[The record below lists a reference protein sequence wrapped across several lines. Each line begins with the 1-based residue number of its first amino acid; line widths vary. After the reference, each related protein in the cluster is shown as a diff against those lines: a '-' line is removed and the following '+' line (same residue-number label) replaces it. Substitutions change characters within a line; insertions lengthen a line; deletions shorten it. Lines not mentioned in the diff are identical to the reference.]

1 MANTKNALDKMDSVF
16 SNWYLEDPMLTMAWC
31 IVEKISDKNQKTIGI
46 DSRSLPP
53 QIRFN
58 PNFINSLSYEVLEM
72 IMASESFKLLLRH
85 ATNRLQNPKDVCALS
100 SQITIDE
107 IMKKN
112 AEKIPELKKVLMSAK
127 DFNLPENSYLEDYHR
142 RLRDNEDKMNQ
153 QLDKMFGK
161 FEEGDEESDQ
171 DKDEDGYS
179 KFGGQGDAIK
189 EYLDPRN
196 GDNKNWGENSN
207 LDGEIKYLV
216 DNYKNSAKAW
226 GKFSGDAISSIVAAN
241 TPKIS
246 AREWLRRFNT
256 SITSTAQFLT
266 RMKPN
271 RRFDLEAQGKKRK
284 YITKVLFAID
294 SSGSMSD
301 EDLAEGFAVVNSAVK
316 HAEIHYLLWD
326 TEIKYI
332 EKKFKKAKKE
342 FKVHGRGGTNPEL
355 VLKYA
360 EENSYDGVVIFSD
373 MEFSDNL
380 RAPRSTKVLWLG
392 TEKNSKKPVSFGY
405 WATLDRN

>member
-1 MANTKNALDKMDSVF
+1 MANVKSALDKMDSVF

-31 IVEKISDKNQKTIGI
+31 IVEKVPDKNIKTIGI

-58 PNFINSLSYEVLEM
+58 PNFITTLSYEVLEM

-112 AEKIPELKKVLMSAK
+112 AEKIPELKKVLISAK

-142 RLRDNEDKMNQ
+142 RLRDDEKNMNKQ
-153 QLDKMFGK
+153 IEKMFGQPK
-161 FEEGDEESDQ
+161 DENDEGE
-171 DKDEDGYS
+171 KDEDGYS

-196 GDNKNWGENSN
+196 GDNQNWGENSN

-216 DNYKNSAKAW
+216 DNYKGSAKSW

-301 EDLAEGFAVVNSAVK
+301 QDLAEGFAVVNSAVR

-332 EKKFKKAKKE
+332 EKKFKKAKTE

-380 RAPRSTKVLWLG
+380 RAPRNTKVLWLG
-392 TEKNSKKPVSFGY
+392 TDKNSKKPVSFGY
-405 WATLDRN
+405 WATLDRR

>member
-1 MANTKNALDKMDSVF
+1 MANVKSALDKMDSVF
-16 SNWYLEDPMLTMAWC
+16 SNWYLEDPMLAMAWC
-31 IVEKISDKNQKTIGI
+31 IVEKVPDKNIKTIGI

-58 PNFINSLSYEVLEM
+58 PNFITTLNYEVLEM

-112 AEKIPELKKVLMSAK
+112 AEKIPELKNVLISAK

-142 RLRDNEDKMNQ
+142 RLRDDEKNMNKQ
-153 QLDKMFGK
+153 IEKMFGQPK
-161 FEEGDEESDQ
+161 DEDDEGE
-171 DKDEDGYS
+171 KDEDGYS
-179 KFGGQGDAIK
+179 KFSGQGDAIK

-196 GDNKNWGENSN
+196 GDNQNWGENSN

-216 DNYKNSAKAW
+216 DNYKGSAKSW
-226 GKFSGDAISSIVAAN
+226 RKFSGDAISSIVAAN

-301 EDLAEGFAVVNSAVK
+301 QDLAEGFAVVNSAVR

-332 EKKFKKAKKE
+332 EKKFKKAKAE

-380 RAPRSTKVLWLG
+380 RAPKKTKVLWLG
-392 TEKNSKKPVSFGY
+392 TDKNSKKPVSFGY
-405 WATLDRN
+405 WATLDRR